1 MLNEFA
7 YFFLYTAHFLLSLV
21 VGLET
26 KITLIMARFGMIYH
40 TQVITTILHFL
51 SCRASLIY
59 ENGSIDDVTSILSNL
74 VMHSFVFSLLKS
86 IMCAQIRLG
95 FHFCN

>member
-26 KITLIMARFGMIYH
+26 KITLIMARFEMIYH

-59 ENGSIDDVTSILSNL
+59 ENGSIHDVTPILHNL
-74 VMHSFVFSLLKS
+74 VMHSFFFSFE
-86 IMCAQIRLG
+86 INYVCPDPIRFSFL
-95 FHFCN
+95 